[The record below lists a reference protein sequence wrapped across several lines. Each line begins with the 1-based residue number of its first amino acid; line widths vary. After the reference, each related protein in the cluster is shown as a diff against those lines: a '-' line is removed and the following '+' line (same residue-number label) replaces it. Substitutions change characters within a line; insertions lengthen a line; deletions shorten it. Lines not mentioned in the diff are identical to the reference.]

1 MKMLLRLCVVVA
13 SVLSGAS
20 AQADLK
26 VGVLISLTGY
36 GAALGAP
43 VRNTVELLPNTL
55 GGQKALKPWQLRL
68 YGILTPL
75 FRVLD
80 GILPMS
86 GLSTIV
92 VGRKPAAYSSSCCPN
107 PAS

>member
-1 MKMLLRLCVVVA
+1 MTMKISLRTCLRLCVVVA

-43 VRNTVELLPNTL
+43 ARNAVELLPKTL
-55 GGQKALKPWQLRL
+55 GGQKVSTSLPTIRAIRRL
-68 YGILTPL
+68 PCA
-75 FRVLD
+75 RHD
-80 GILPMS
+80 
-86 GLSTIV
+86 
-92 VGRKPAAYSSSCCPN
+92 ASSKSCTSMP
-107 PAS
+107 S